1 MTMRT
6 RIALLLAVPTLALAA
21 CGGDSDE
28 DKIKDI
34 VNDGNENAVT
44 ICENATDNF
53 LKSNN
58 FTREQCKQGAAEA
71 EKTDKDKKPEDLKID
86 VDGDKAT
93 ATFKDAEGNGRKV
106 SFVKDGDD
114 WKVDQVENG

>member
-1 MTMRT
+1 MRT

-28 DKIKDI
+28 DKITKI

-53 LKSNN
+53 LKANN
-58 FTREQCKQGAAEA
+58 LTLEECKKQAAEA
-71 EKTDKDKKPEDLKID
+71 EKSDPDKEPENLKVE

-93 ATFKDAEGNGRKV
+93 ATFKDSEGNNRTIGL
-106 SFVKDGDD
+106 VKDGDD
-114 WKVDQVENG
+114 WKVDQVDGS